1 MIAYLIPILLT
12 STYVV
17 HNFKY
22 SSEKLDRLYE
32 NIGTNETRSHNALD
46 QLEGVLTILSLT
58 FIKILEV
65 QMKSTFNEWSNE
77 ENIIAV
83 AVGE

>member
-32 NIGTNETRSHNALD
+32 NIGTNETRMYNALD
-46 QLEGVLTILSLT
+46 QLEGVLTI
-58 FIKILEV
+58 
-65 QMKSTFNEWSNE
+65 N
-77 ENIIAV
+77 
-83 AVGE
+83 